1 MEATAVRPR
10 RSRRRRRRR
19 RLLPLVILLA
29 DRSKFGSPAMARV
42 VSWNRIDI
50 LIAAATPE
58 NREELRRIARLGVR
72 VVPIGA

>member
-1 MEATAVRPR
+1 MIDHA
-10 RSRRRRRRR
+10 S
-19 RLLPLVILLA
+19 LVILLA